1 MVYSLS
7 PGVQATP
14 DMGTMVSNMAN
25 MYRVTADDW
34 DTWSDL
40 ETHFDV
46 ARCVCSVLLACSTGN
61 LPLVCCKLI
70 ALNVE

>member
-7 PGVQATP
+7 PGVHATP
-14 DMGTMVSNMAN
+14 EIGTKVSNLAN

-46 ARCVCSVLLACSTGN
+46 AR
-61 LPLVCCKLI
+61 
-70 ALNVE
+70 

>member
-14 DMGTMVSNMAN
+14 EMGTMVSSMAN
-25 MYRVTADDW
+25 MYRVTGDDW

-40 ETHFDV
+40 ETHFNV
-46 ARCVCSVLLACSTGN
+46 ARCVFTMIQAVN
-61 LPLVCCKLI
+61 LPLVGFD
-70 ALNVE
+70 V

>member
-14 DMGTMVSNMAN
+14 EMGTMVSNMAN

-46 ARCVCSVLLACSTGN
+46 ARCVCSIILAFLHWELGLFC
-61 LPLVCCKLI
+61 VAVVMK
-70 ALNVE
+70 AE